1 MPVTFQSLG
10 VLVRTALVRVGF
22 SAWNV
27 TVTVPG
33 AYLMAGHLLT
43 LPTPVE
49 TDPAVAAAI
58 DAAREP
64 ADRGRWLVVHV
75 MYADCGC
82 SQRLLTQLVTRR
94 ALPDVRERVVLV
106 GHDEALGARLRNAG
120 FGFEELTAEELAQK
134 YRAESAPMLMVAN
147 PAGALV
153 YAGGYS
159 DRKRGPETKDVEV
172 VRQLQRGER
181 VARLPLYGCAVSKKL
196 QGELDPLGLKYPR
209 NGP

>member
-1 MPVTFQSLG
+1 MAVTLQSLLG
-10 VLVRTALVRVGF
+10 RVRTVFVRASF
-22 SAWNV
+22 SAWVV

-43 LPTPVE
+43 LPAPEE
-49 TDPAVAAAI
+49 TDPRVAVAI
-58 DAAREP
+58 DATRTP
-64 ADRGRWLVVHV
+64 AERGAWLVVHV

-82 SQRLLTQLVTRR
+82 SQRLLTQLIARH

-106 GHDEALGARLRNAG
+106 GHDEAMAARLRDAG
-120 FGFEELTAEELAQK
+120 FAFEEVTASELAER
-134 YRAESAPMLMVAN
+134 YRAESAPMLMVAS

-153 YAGGYS
+153 YAGGYA
-159 DRKRGPETKDVEV
+159 DRKRGPDTKDVDV
-172 VRQLQRGER
+172 VRRLQRGER
-181 VARLPLYGCAVSKKL
+181 VQRLPLYGCAVSKKL